1 MTSSS
6 SSSSISAAR
15 RKSESHLF
23 KWEDEAIPDEVRNNK
38 PDKRLPPRLFATD
51 RSPTGRLNIYSKPD
65 ILPFIQHVLMNTKE
79 LQYIKNSCFGKLFEL
94 PARQCHVSCKLI
106 HAFLTRQLL
115 CEDNNTLWTVFR
127 SDPIR
132 FGLQEFGTITGLPC
146 GEFPTDYDTE
156 LEVQSNN
163 ISDPDWVKLF
173 GKEKIVTIA
182 DLRHKLETDAR
193 MLGWKKLQLALILIV
208 DSVLIAHQQKTR
220 PTLKYVKMVQS
231 VDAFFQ
237 HPWGRESFLKTI
249 TCMKPPQECKDPIGE
264 LVCLLRQDSFR
275 LKGFPLALQLLAF
288 QAVPQLQTI
297 IHAPVDTLSISQLE
311 EPHLPLHSNINY
323 VDILRVEA
331 EQNVRTS
338 LSLFF
343 KV

>member
-1 MTSSS
+1 
-6 SSSSISAAR
+6 
-15 RKSESHLF
+15 
-23 KWEDEAIPDEVRNNK
+23 VGNNK

-132 FGLQEFGTITGLPC
+132 FGLQEFGTITWLPC

-163 ISDPDWVKLF
+163 IRDPDWVKLF

-182 DLRHKLETDAR
+182 DLSHKLETDAR

-297 IHAPVDTLSISQLE
+297 IPAPVDTLSISQLE
-311 EPHLPLHSNINY
+311 EPHLPLHSIINY

-343 KV
+343 

>member
-1 MTSSS
+1 M
-6 SSSSISAAR
+6 R
-15 RKSESHLF
+15 DLLRG
-23 KWEDEAIPDEVRNNK
+23 NNK
-38 PDKRLPPRLFATD
+38 PDKRLPPRLFTTD

-132 FGLQEFGTITGLPC
+132 FGLQEFGTITWLPC

-163 ISDPDWVKLF
+163 IRDPDW
-173 GKEKIVTIA
+173 
-182 DLRHKLETDAR
+182 
-193 MLGWKKLQLALILIV
+193 
-208 DSVLIAHQQKTR
+208 
-220 PTLKYVKMVQS
+220 
-231 VDAFFQ
+231 
-237 HPWGRESFLKTI
+237 
-249 TCMKPPQECKDPIGE
+249 ECKDPIGE

-297 IHAPVDTLSISQLE
+297 IPAPVDTLSISQLE
-311 EPHLPLHSNINY
+311 EPHLPLHSIINY

-331 EQNVRTS
+331 EQNLAVTS
-338 LSLFF
+338 LIQIQSQTQPGWGVWTDVVADERVTYMENLIANHYPFKKHLWPGGDRSGPILIFVPHEEQPAPNRNALKPRKTLKKPSSSRFQTPKREQGAAPANQTQKVSYPQQAICFPLCHLLF
-343 KV
+343 